1 MSETDLEVGVLYIDR
16 REKNDDLLF
25 EVERVA
31 EERGVEHEYQHLETG
46 DYVYVGEYGKV
57 GIEQKEIN
65 DAVQSATS
73 DRLHKQC
80 DRMAEEF
87 DRAWLWVV
95 GKTSEIGTQHG
106 DMGYGQ
112 SYGQLKGAMP
122 EILAT
127 MNIPVQW
134 VRNENIFA
142 DVAIR
147 ALISAGDKGLEDNEL
162 LLVSPGVADDT
173 QMAMLQSIDGIGSSA
188 SQDILEK
195 YGSLRAVK
203 DAEYYELLD
212 INGVGSTTARKI
224 YNTFNDDW
232 DGPGYNASHEDNPM
246 YSFFNTSGVSE
257 DVFYEIWAET
267 DGLKQDPYEYFL
279 ENFDMG
285 PHRHELTLDAIDSAV
300 EDLGYSH
307 TRPEQ
312 LTAD

>member
-1 MSETDLEVGVLYIDR
+1 MGLESGVLHIDN
-16 REKNDDLLF
+16 REKDDELLY

-31 EERGVEHEYQHLETG
+31 EERDVEHTYTHLDSG
-46 DYVYVGEYGKV
+46 DYVYSGEYGRV
-57 GIEQKEIN
+57 AIEQKEIN
-65 DAVQSATS
+65 DAVHSATN
-73 DRLHKQC
+73 DRLHRQC
-80 DRMAEEF
+80 DQMAEEY

-147 ALISAGDKGLEDNEL
+147 ALLSAGDKGLEDNQL

-173 QMAMLQSIDGIGSSA
+173 QMAMLQSIDGIGHSA
-188 SQDILEK
+188 SKLILEK

-203 DAEYYELLD
+203 DAEYYELLE
-212 INGVGSTTARKI
+212 ISGVGSTTARKI

-232 DGPGYNASHEDNPM
+232 DGPGYDAAHADNPM
-246 YSFFNTSGVSE
+246 YSFFQTSGVSE
-257 DVFYEIWAET
+257 DVFYRIWDAT
-267 DGLKQDPYEYFL
+267 DGLRDDPYEYFE

-285 PHRHELTLDAIDSAV
+285 PHRHELTLDAIEETV
-300 EDLGYSH
+300 EKLGYSH
-307 TRPEQ
+307 NPPEQ
-312 LTAD
+312 LVQSG